1 MKTLTEE
8 LDKVGMKLDPTK
20 TQYIRVIKPIEYN
33 GKLIKVDNMPKILKA
48 DEKDKGI
55 TVSNYMKYLGF

>member
-1 MKTLTEE
+1 
-8 LDKVGMKLDPTK
+8 MKLDPTK

-33 GKLIKVDNMPKILKA
+33 GKMIKVDNMPKILKA